1 LMKTF
6 YNNKLYHDYFDESTI
21 GKSRSSAEKTEIRFT
36 KILTKYSTE
45 YGNMMFYMMLAQE
58 MDMDKKDVASLFQEM
73 RLYFGKRFS
82 DKSDQIA
89 EVEKMF
95 QDSSKIKKLDIKRM
109 YKYLDKNVKLAE
121 MKDKDADDLD
131 DLDWESDTE

>member
-1 LMKTF
+1 
-6 YNNKLYHDYFDESTI
+6 
-21 GKSRSSAEKTEIRFT
+21 
-36 KILTKYSTE
+36 
-45 YGNMMFYMMLAQE
+45 MMFYMMLAQE

-109 YKYLDKNVKLAE
+109 YKYLDKNVKFAE
-121 MKDKDADDLD
+121 MKDTDDLD